1 MATLLFYE
9 DSHRYTVDGEEVP
22 SVSELTRF
30 ITRELYSDA
39 PQYILEQAAK
49 RGTTIHKA
57 TEALDKFG
65 NVEVDSEI
73 APYVQAYINFVK
85 EVNPEW
91 SKIEWAVNNGNL
103 YAGTL
108 DRYGKVKGVPAIIDI
123 KSTKNISGLHKIAYT
138 AQLNL
143 YRMALPE
150 ETKVEA
156 LYILQLKQDG
166 TYKLIPIEIED
177 ELANACISLHTAIQK
192 TKRRKKKVD

>member
-39 PQYILEQAAK
+39 PQYVLEQAAK

-73 APYVQAYINFVK
+73 APYVQAYINFIK

-91 SKIEWAVNNGNL
+91 SKIEWAINNGNL

-192 TKRRKKKVD
+192 TKRRKRKVD

>member
-9 DSHRYTVDGEEVP
+9 DTHRYTVDGEEVP

-91 SKIEWAVNNGNL
+91 SKIEWAINNGNL

-143 YRMALPE
+143 YRMALPK

-192 TKRRKKKVD
+192 TKRRKPL